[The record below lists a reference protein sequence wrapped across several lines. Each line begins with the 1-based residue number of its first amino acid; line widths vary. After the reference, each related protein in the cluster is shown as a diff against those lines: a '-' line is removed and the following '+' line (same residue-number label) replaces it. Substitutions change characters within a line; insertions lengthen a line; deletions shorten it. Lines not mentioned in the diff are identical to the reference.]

1 MGPGPLLSWSGSY
14 VLCPLLPTD
23 MHTTRPLD
31 SHSDLSKGRFSSVVS
46 PGLALQKERG
56 MYVNIKCF

>member
-1 MGPGPLLSWSGSY
+1 MGPGPLLSWSASY

-31 SHSDLSKGRFSSVVS
+31 SHSDLSKGRFSSVVG
-46 PGLALQKERG
+46 PGLTLQKERG
-56 MYVNIKCF
+56 MYVNIKYF